1 MGGPQSAIEQGTDRG
16 VDTESLERD
25 ELSRDT
31 VFQTLSNRRRRL
43 VLTYLGRHPD
53 RTVRLRD
60 LSERIAAEE
69 NGVPIAEVSYKQRK
83 RVYTSLYQSHLPTLH
98 RDGIVE
104 YNQARGTIKLT
115 PTASAF
121 DVYLEPPSETALPW
135 TRYWLGFGLVA
146 ATVSIAAWLDV
157 SPFLTSLGHL
167 LSIALAV
174 TVLVL
179 AVAFIIT
186 SDDGE

>member
-16 VDTESLERD
+16 VDAESLERD

-43 VLTYLGRHPD
+43 VLTYLGRHPE

-60 LSERIAAEE
+60 LSEWIAAKE
-69 NGVPIAEVSYKQRK
+69 NEVPIAEVSYKQRK

-104 YNQARGTIKLT
+104 YNQSRGTIRLT
-115 PTASAF
+115 TTASAF
-121 DVYLEPPSETALPW
+121 DVYLEPSSETALPW
-135 TRYWLGFGLVA
+135 KRYWFGFGLVA
-146 ATVSIAAWLDV
+146 TTVSIAAWLEV
-157 SPFLTSLGHL
+157 SSFLSSLGHQ
-167 LSIALAV
+167 LSLALAV
-174 TVLVL
+174 AAL
-179 AVAFIIT
+179 ALAIAFSIT

>member
-1 MGGPQSAIEQGTDRG
+1 MGAAVSDRAGFRPGIDTD
-16 VDTESLERD
+16 SLERD

-43 VLTYLGRHPD
+43 VLTYLGRHRE

-60 LSERIAAEE
+60 LSEWIAAEE

-104 YNQARGTIKLT
+104 YNQARGTITLT
-115 PTASAF
+115 PTASAL
-121 DVYLEPPSETALPW
+121 DVYLDPPSKKALPGRA
-135 TRYWLGFGLVA
+135 TGSASDSSRRRSAPPPGSRSCRFSPVSATGFR
-146 ATVSIAAWLDV
+146 
-157 SPFLTSLGHL
+157 
-167 LSIALAV
+167 
-174 TVLVL
+174 
-179 AVAFIIT
+179 
-186 SDDGE
+186 